1 MSRGIMNNL
10 KTLRKMHKLNQTD
23 MAKLLGTNQNQYS
36 RYERGEREL
45 KESQI
50 TDICEK
56 FNITSD
62 WLLGKDNKVKIE
74 QIILE
79 IAERIANT
87 NEKVKFTDIM
97 SEIDKENLT
106 KLRNNDIEIIKLLI
120 IEHNLRFENE

>member
-1 MSRGIMNNL
+1 MNNL

-36 RYERGEREL
+36 RYERSEREL

-62 WLLGKDNKVKIE
+62 WLLGKENKVKIE

>member
-1 MSRGIMNNL
+1 
-10 KTLRKMHKLNQTD
+10 MHNLNQTD

-50 TDICEK
+50 TNICEK

-62 WLLGKDNKVKIE
+62 WLLGKENKMKLE

-79 IAERIANT
+79 IAEKITNT
-87 NEKVKFTDIM
+87 NKKVNFTEIM

-106 KLRNNDIEIIKLLI
+106 RLRNNDIELIKLLI
-120 IEHNLRFENE
+120 EEHNLRFENK

>member
-1 MSRGIMNNL
+1 MNNL
-10 KTLRKMHKLNQTD
+10 KTLRKMHNLNQTD

-50 TDICEK
+50 TDICER

-62 WLLGKDNKVKIE
+62 WLLGKENKVKIE

-79 IAERIANT
+79 IAEKIANT
-87 NEKVKFTDIM
+87 NKKVNFTDII

-106 KLRNNDIEIIKLLI
+106 RLRNNDIEIIKLLI
-120 IEHNLRFENE
+120 AEHNLRFENE

>member
-1 MSRGIMNNL
+1 MNNL

-62 WLLGKDNKVKIE
+62 WLLGKENKVKIE

>member
-1 MSRGIMNNL
+1 MNNL
-10 KTLRKMHKLNQTD
+10 KTLRKMHNLNQTE
-23 MAKLLGTNQNQYS
+23 MAKMLETNQNQYS

-62 WLLGKDNKVKIE
+62 WLLGKENKVKIE

-79 IAERIANT
+79 IAEKITNT
-87 NEKVKFTDIM
+87 NKKVNFTEII
-97 SEIDKENLT
+97 SKIDKENLT
-106 KLRNNDIEIIKLLI
+106 RLRNNDIELIKLLI
-120 IEHNLRFENE
+120 EEHNLRFENK